1 MPLFTSDLE
10 LSDDYPT
17 IEPSL
22 RLDFANARALDP
34 RITFTRA
41 STATYAGR
49 DGLIKTAGVD
59 EARFDHD
66 PITGESLGLM
76 IEEPRTNILLYS
88 DITSGEGLGNGWAI
102 GGNRASKG
110 SNVTAPDGTLSAW
123 NSVYNG
129 TAGDA
134 SVYGVGGEV
143 TTSNSTAYTL
153 SVFAK
158 VPSTNTYVTGV
169 RVRTYNND
177 HSATFNL
184 LTGTIVGGVEGTT
197 TQRMEAYP
205 NGWYR
210 CSITFTS
217 GTDGNQGVQFY
228 MVNPSNST
236 SMNDAN
242 ANGEEIYY
250 WGAQLEQGS
259 FPTSY
264 ITTSGSTATREVDTA
279 QINNIQFHNASEF
292 VLYAAGRSNT
302 GASGT
307 SNSTTEC
314 LVSLGDTSNNYR
326 FMLRKYRY
334 NSGSGINTGFTFR
347 YRNVADS
354 INMDMFPNY
363 YDGQADGYD
372 TTTIAPIWND
382 SNIHR
387 SALAFEAGVSTDN
400 IRGCA
405 DGTLVVPAV
414 TNPGSYS
421 TVSNPGP
428 YTQATTLQ
436 IGSGSSSGPF
446 NGTINE
452 VRYYPKRLTNT
463 QLQTLTQ

>member
-197 TQRMEAYP
+197 TRRMEAYP

-363 YDGQADGYD
+363 YDGLADGYD

-382 SNIHR
+382 FNIHR